1 MAKSKKNVKKQEA
14 LYYFYS
20 VGCGF
25 CKKSEPIVDELNKE
39 GYNILKLDLA
49 EPDNQGLN
57 NELKQ
62 KYGKQCGTPWF
73 INADTGNAVCGYRE
87 KDVIKKW
94 ADGEEVPEP
103 PRPKGPM
110 PRPPF
115 LGAPEK
121 EENKWK
127 EDYKKWAEENS
138 HLPNLQTAEQILE
151 SPRPKS
157 EPPSLPA
164 PSSNDET
171 LDKFKDDY
179 NKWKDENSH
188 LPNLQP
194 AETIIARLKQQPIQ
208 APPGAPP
215 VAPQSNPVLEKRIDN
230 LEAKLDRLLQHLG
243 VPTPPPPP
251 PQPQVVAQQQ
261 PKVEVEKKEVK
272 DKAKS
277 TKKGK

>member
-1 MAKSKKNVKKQEA
+1 MADSKEKTTKQDVPIKSPVNDNIKQDKKDIKKFIDKQDKKSKKLDKSRD

-25 CKKSEPIVDELNKE
+25 CKKAEPIVDELNKE
-39 GYNILKLDLA
+39 GYNILKLDLS

-127 EDYKKWAEENS
+127 EDYKKWAEPVS
-138 HLPNLQTAEQILE
+138 YSQ
-151 SPRPKS
+151 
-157 EPPSLPA
+157 PA
-164 PSSNDET
+164 P
-171 LDKFKDDY
+171 
-179 NKWKDENSH
+179 
-188 LPNLQP
+188 
-194 AETIIARLKQQPIQ
+194 LK
-208 APPGAPP
+208 
-215 VAPQSNPVLEKRIDN
+215 
-230 LEAKLDRLLQHLG
+230 
-243 VPTPPPPP
+243 
-251 PQPQVVAQQQ
+251 
-261 PKVEVEKKEVK
+261 
-272 DKAKS
+272 
-277 TKKGK
+277 